1 MGGENRSRRE
11 NAAGGRGGLEHRG
24 ERKRKRKAPKKK
36 KRRRDSSYRV
46 ALDLR
51 ERERGVVDLAADVT
65 DARDVRQ
72 DLHGLPAAPALAP
85 LLSDDGVQLLC
96 DGTGGNAP
104 DSLSRR
110 GAAPAGHG
118 TDAVSLVFV

>member
-1 MGGENRSRRE
+1 MEENELCFRSVSTSR
-11 NAAGGRGGLEHRG
+11 NAKNGKTSKTLL
-24 ERKRKRKAPKKK
+24 PLF
-36 KRRRDSSYRV
+36 SYRV

-85 LLSDDGVQLLC
+85 LLSDDGEQLLC
-96 DGTGGNAP
+96 DGTGGNTP